1 MSIEVQIDTSTLDEF
16 TNRMNQSME
25 RMPQLTNAIVLPDLS
40 SIGSPTVDFSK
51 IIQERLKSFQE
62 TLQRFSE
69 SWTTNY
75 AKALLNLDLYAK
87 QGWFVEIADVNL
99 SDFYNLIN
107 GEYECIDSAMSQYYR
122 SQLDRIEQDLLAR
135 HPKRH
140 RTITE
145 VFAAHRNEFYDLT
158 CPTIFSLVDGIC
170 RDEEV
175 LNVKFFDKNRC
186 NNHKLRLVGKMNE
199 VEAGE
204 IFIRPLITNKPVFS
218 HEKNLDS
225 FPCKLNR
232 HVILHGGDAD
242 YGTEI
247 NSLKSISLLAY
258 ISDLVTY
265 SREITNRKND
275 K

>member
-1 MSIEVQIDTSTLDEF
+1 MSIEIQIDTSKLDEF
-16 TNRMNQSME
+16 TNRLNQSME
-25 RMPQLTNAIVLPDLS
+25 RVTQLTNAIVLPDLS
-40 SIGSPTVDFSK
+40 SIACPTVDFSN
-51 IIQERLKSFQE
+51 IIQERFKSVEE

-107 GEYECIDSAMSQYYR
+107 GDR

-170 RDEEV
+170 LDEPS
-175 LNVKFFDKNRC
+175 LNT
-186 NNHKLRLVGKMNE
+186 HL
-199 VEAGE
+199 
-204 IFIRPLITNKPVFS
+204 S
-218 HEKNLDS
+218 W
-225 FPCKLNR
+225 
-232 HVILHGGDAD
+232 
-242 YGTEI
+242 
-247 NSLKSISLLAY
+247 SI
-258 ISDLVTY
+258 
-265 SREITNRKND
+265 K
-275 K
+275 